1 MLMLLGRLLPF
12 AIGAGL
18 AYFLDPDNG
27 NRRRKMALDRLGGIG
42 RTAQQ
47 RTERAAS
54 YAASQAAGTAQRV
67 THPMSSQEP
76 PGDDITLARKV
87 ETEIFRPQGAPKGQV
102 NVQAVDGIVE
112 LRGEVDDPQTIEE
125 IVRKAEQIPGV
136 RGVENLLH
144 TPGTEAP
151 TRS

>member
-1 MLMLLGRLLPF
+1 MFTLLGRLAPF

-27 NRRRKMALDRLGGIG
+27 NRRRKMAVQRIGAAG

-54 YAASQAAGTAQRV
+54 YAASEAAGTAQRV
-67 THPMSSQEP
+67 THPVSSQEP

-87 ETEIFRPQGAPKGQV
+87 ETEIFRPEDAPKGKV

-112 LRGEVDDPQTIEE
+112 LRGEVDDARTIEE
-125 IVRKAEQIPGV
+125 IVRKAESIPGV
-136 RGVENLLH
+136 RGVENLMH
-144 TPGTEAP
+144 TPGTPAP
-151 TRS
+151 TR